1 MITMLMVLQASIS
14 ILLILCVLL
23 QFGKGAEVGL
33 MGGGA
38 SDAVLSGSQRG
49 NILSKITAVLA
60 TLFLIN
66 SLILARLQSNYTS
79 KSILDTETPVTRPLS
94 SDAKKDATPITDKA
108 AETTATPAAT
118 APETGTKT
126 EKK

>member
-49 NILSKITAVLA
+49 NILGKITAVLA

-66 SLILARLQSNYTS
+66 SLFLARLQSNYTS
-79 KSILDTETPVTRPLS
+79 KSILDTEAPVTRPLS
-94 SDAKKDATPITDKA
+94 SDAKKADAPAAAKDAKATESTAPAAKATDTKTDK
-108 AETTATPAAT
+108 
-118 APETGTKT
+118 K
-126 EKK
+126 